1 MAAPVITSTST
12 LADVFKAYP
21 ATPSSSDLVS
31 WSALPNQINNLQTNV
46 YVGLF
51 GMDLT
56 NLLGACSKTSKC
68 NTNNFSNYDGF
79 AIGVLIKSSI
89 SNHLPY
95 SYGANYSAGVCF
107 LGQNNNCVVMYGYST
122 DNFSYNSFSIS
133 APANL
138 KIPTR

>member
-21 ATPSSSDLVS
+21 ATPSKSDLGS

-56 NLLGACSKTSKC
+56 NFLEACGKTSAC
-68 NTNNFSNYDGF
+68 NSKNFSNYDGF
-79 AIGVLIKSSI
+79 AIGVLIKSKAD
-89 SNHLPY
+89 NHLPY

-107 LGQNNNCVVMYGYST
+107 LG
-122 DNFSYNSFSIS
+122 
-133 APANL
+133 
-138 KIPTR
+138 